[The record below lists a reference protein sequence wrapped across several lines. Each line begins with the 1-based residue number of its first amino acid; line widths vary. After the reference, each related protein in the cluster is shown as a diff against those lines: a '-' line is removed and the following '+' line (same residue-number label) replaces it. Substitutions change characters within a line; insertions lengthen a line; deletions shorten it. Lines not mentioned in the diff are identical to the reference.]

1 MGFTFLLNKS
11 LEDEKGIPKKEKK
24 KKKGEL
30 CTWWWWWWW
39 WWWWEKVLFQK
50 GTEEWNYFHPTSTVT
65 SIFRITQTKTKS
77 IEHLI
82 TYWVPTGAPNAIAPK
97 AFTRAPTE

>member
-30 CTWWWWWWW
+30 CT
-39 WWWWEKVLFQK
+39 
-50 GTEEWNYFHPTSTVT
+50 
-65 SIFRITQTKTKS
+65 
-77 IEHLI
+77 
-82 TYWVPTGAPNAIAPK
+82 
-97 AFTRAPTE
+97 